1 MVQATQT
8 KIPQET
14 LKEWLNAVAC
24 KQDQHAFKKLFEHYV
39 PLLRAYS
46 LAREPG
52 AALLADE
59 LAQEVMIKVWNKAS
73 SYNSSLA
80 NTNTWIF
87 TLARNSRIDHL
98 RRNGRFATN
107 IDASDLF
114 DNIEDTAPGPFQAA
128 QVQTIQKSIHQG
140 LADLPQEQ
148 AEVLNKVYLQG
159 RSHQQASDELKL
171 PLGTVK
177 SRVRLALKKMQLLVG
192 GQ

>member
-1 MVQATQT
+1 MVQSTLT
-8 KIPQET
+8 KVPPET
-14 LKEWLNAVAC
+14 LKEWLCAVAS
-24 KQDQHAFKKLFEHYV
+24 KQDQGAFKNLFEHYV

-52 AALLADE
+52 ATLLADE

-73 SYNSSLA
+73 SYNPSLA

-107 IDASDLF
+107 IDATDLF
-114 DNIEDTAPGPFQAA
+114 ENIEDTAPGPFQAA
-128 QVQTIQKSIHQG
+128 QVQTIQKTIHQG
-140 LADLPQEQ
+140 LANLPQEQ
-148 AEVLNKVYLQG
+148 ADVLSKVYLQG
-159 RSHQQASDELKL
+159 RSHQQASEDLNL

-177 SRVRLALKKMQLLVG
+177 SRVRLALKKMQLLMG